1 MRQRYLLGAF
11 NRERYINNYGLLS
24 KKEEVF
30 VQTTTYDR
38 TFQSAF
44 SELMG
49 LFPAGSLTA
58 DEMLTQA

>member
-1 MRQRYLLGAF
+1 MRQRYLLGTF
-11 NRERYINNYGLLS
+11 NRERYINDYGFLS
-24 KKEEVF
+24 RKEDVF

-49 LFPAGSLTA
+49 LFPPGSLTQ
-58 DEMLTQA
+58 DEMVSQV